1 MSDRKTLIE
10 SLRDT
15 VLHFKNRSTIGRMD
29 TEHSIFIPTSLIID
43 QEEETKEFIR
53 EARFINKQEQW
64 HCPVAAEK
72 ITMRGISGV
81 EFVFKFSPDTDFDSI
96 IENMNT
102 KIAK

>member
-15 VLHFKNRSTIGRMD
+15 VLHFKNRSTIGRMN

-53 EARFINKQEQW
+53 EARFINNKNDGTAQW
-64 HCPVAAEK
+64 KRKK

-81 EFVFKFSPDTDFDSI
+81 ELSLNSVLIRTLTLS
-96 IENMNT
+96 
-102 KIAK
+102 